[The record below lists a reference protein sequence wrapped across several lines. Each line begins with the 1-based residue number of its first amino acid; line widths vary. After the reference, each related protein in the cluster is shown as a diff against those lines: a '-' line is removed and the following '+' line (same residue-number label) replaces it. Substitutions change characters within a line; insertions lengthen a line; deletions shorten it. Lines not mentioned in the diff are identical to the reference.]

1 MADLE
6 FRKPEDDAID
16 TLIADLNAATGG
28 ALTFER
34 DVLDTDRPEDW
45 GAVELTG
52 TENEYAD
59 GKIIDQVLLLDI
71 WASVSDRGSD
81 WLRVIEGV
89 LGGYGDL
96 LRYRLTE
103 RAYLHDLNKVLWR
116 WKAELWAAPADPDER
131 EAPAW
136 PE

>member
-6 FRKPEDDAID
+6 YRTPENDAID

-28 ALTFER
+28 TLTFER

-45 GAVELTG
+45 GAVELID

-59 GKIIDQVLLLDI
+59 GRIIDQVLILDI

-89 LGGYGDL
+89 LGSYGDL
-96 LRYRLTE
+96 LWYKLTE

-116 WKAELWAAPADPDER
+116 WKAKLWAAPADPDER